1 MKKLSFII
9 PLFAVSFSSNAQISG
24 IPATPPAP
32 QAVQPAS
39 RSEKSAAPQKQNVPV
54 QANPVPPVYPGAEP
68 VPVVIPRE
76 LVYPAAPPAPTQP
89 PQTQP
94 LTPVESTNQLQPAR
108 PQPDQGSRNN
118 AVNGRPSSAIQD
130 NRVNK
135 NELRAA
141 GTTEQKQLINN
152 STLIYPARTDSV
164 KKVVTAPV
172 RKKRKASSN

>member
-9 PLFAVSFSSNAQISG
+9 PLLIVSFVVNAQISG

-32 QAVQPAS
+32 QAVQPAN
-39 RSEKSAAPQKQNVPV
+39 RSEKSATPQKQNIPVP
-54 QANPVPPVYPGAEP
+54 ANPVPPVYPGAEP

-89 PQTQP
+89 GQTEP
-94 LTPVESTNQLQPAR
+94 LTPVESTNQLQPTR
-108 PQPDQGSRNN
+108 PQKDQGSRVN
-118 AVNGRPSSAIQD
+118 AVNGRPSSVIQD

-141 GTTEQKQLINN
+141 GTVEEKQQINN
-152 STLIYPARTDSV
+152 STLVYPARTDTVRKATPAPV
-164 KKVVTAPV
+164 KKKRPVTP
-172 RKKRKASSN
+172 N